1 MQLEVSV
8 RQARLLHEL
17 PWVRTLSKLSMEIAT
32 EGWRF
37 PSPQETTAADIKP
50 DQEKPARVPQVFAAA
65 RCPAKPGS
73 EVRIR
78 PSADA
83 VLFQERLLYL
93 LQPPLE
99 TTFQG
104 PQCALPFRPYPYQLE
119 GIAFLMPRRTPCSPT
134 RWGWARRCR
143 PSWRCGCCSRR
154 PDSPGAGRLPQAAGR
169 QLGAR
174 TARAGPRTCPSRSS
188 AATRHPAP
196 AWLVSNCPLKLVNYE
211 VLTRD
216 ADLLEQRGGLVRR
229 GRPRRGPAHQE
240 PRIEDGPGGPRLC
253 SAPGAGR

>member
-1 MQLEVSV
+1 MVNDAIASHSERQNLATESHALDLALPLHVQKLPRFEVQLEVSV
-8 RQARLLHEL
+8 RQAHLLHEV

-50 DQEKPARVPQVFAAA
+50 DQEKPPRVPQVFAAA
-65 RCPAKPGS
+65 RAPLKPGS

-104 PQCALPFRPYPYQLE
+104 PQCALSVSPVPLSVRGHRLPDAPS
-119 GIAFLMPRRTPCSPT
+119 TPCLPT
-134 RWGWARRCR
+134 RWGSGRPCR
-143 PSWRCGCCSRR
+143 PSWRCGFCSR
-154 PDSPGAGRLPQAAGR
+154 
-169 QLGAR
+169 
-174 TARAGPRTCPSRSS
+174 
-188 AATRHPAP
+188 PA
-196 AWLVSNCPLKLVNYE
+196 
-211 VLTRD
+211 
-216 ADLLEQRGGLVRR
+216 
-229 GRPRRGPAHQE
+229 
-240 PRIEDGPGGPRLC
+240 
-253 SAPGAGR
+253 